1 MECNEIEKGIINKNV
16 RNVIDQCIGRITRQI
31 QRQFFAQ
38 YDSYS
43 KVIETEPIMDCTRF
57 INNLKNGDF
66 ELLRNVMNYR
76 ESKKQLSFSKYLQ
89 YEKKGIM
96 ESNISQYFTDITDK
110 IINIFEVAFE
120 NVNELC
126 NLKDEYEKNIQY
138 SSKDKISQPSNNKIS
153 KE

>member
-1 MECNEIEKGIINKNV
+1 
-16 RNVIDQCIGRITRQI
+16 
-31 QRQFFAQ
+31 
-38 YDSYS
+38 
-43 KVIETEPIMDCTRF
+43 
-57 INNLKNGDF
+57 
-66 ELLRNVMNYR
+66 
-76 ESKKQLSFSKYLQ
+76 
-89 YEKKGIM
+89 M

>member
-1 MECNEIEKGIINKNV
+1 
-16 RNVIDQCIGRITRQI
+16 
-31 QRQFFAQ
+31 
-38 YDSYS
+38 
-43 KVIETEPIMDCTRF
+43 
-57 INNLKNGDF
+57 
-66 ELLRNVMNYR
+66 
-76 ESKKQLSFSKYLQ
+76 
-89 YEKKGIM
+89 M

-126 NLKDEYEKNIQY
+126 NLKDEYEKNIQS